1 MNNTISKKNSL
12 RYAQITRMLDKAE
25 EIIKDMG
32 QTLEDEAWM
41 IESTR
46 MGIHFLQ
53 QSNEGQ

>member
-1 MNNTISKKNSL
+1 MNNPIPKKNSL

-25 EIIKDMG
+25 EKIKDMG
-32 QTLEDEAWM
+32 QTLEDEAWL

>member
-1 MNNTISKKNSL
+1 M

-25 EIIKDMG
+25 EMIKDMG
-32 QTLEDEAWM
+32 QTLEDEAWL